1 MRPREP
7 ADGQPDVSVL
17 LLEAGPPDS
26 SVLIH
31 MPSAF
36 AYPLQGDTYNWAYET
51 EPEPHMDGRR
61 VSCPRGRV
69 IGGSSSINGM
79 VYIRGHPKDYDG
91 WAAARGLEPWSYA
104 HCVPYFKRS
113 ETRLNGADD
122 YHGGDGPLYVTTGE
136 IKVSQVS
143 KCACTVRYSGRVRVH
158 GFRVRRLL
166 PVAA

>member
-1 MRPREP
+1 
-7 ADGQPDVSVL
+7 
-17 LLEAGPPDS
+17 
-26 SVLIH
+26 

-79 VYIRGHPKDYDG
+79 VYIRGHPKYYDG

-158 GFRVRRLL
+158 GFQSGAFCRWRLNLGQGKVCEIQRTANGTSRWPPGFRPRV
-166 PVAA
+166 V